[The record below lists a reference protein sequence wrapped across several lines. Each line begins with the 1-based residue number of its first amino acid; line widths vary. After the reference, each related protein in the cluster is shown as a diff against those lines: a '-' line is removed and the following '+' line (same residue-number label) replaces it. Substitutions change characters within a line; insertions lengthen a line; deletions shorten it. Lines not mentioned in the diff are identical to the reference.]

1 MTRTLLTVAACLLVP
16 GMAAAQYNNAPPPG
30 YNAPPPS
37 GNSPGPGPGTP
48 PGYYPTRQ
56 AYASPPPSA
65 KLEGLVLSVE
75 LGYGPGFG
83 DLMKDTDGTAMTMS
97 DGVSG
102 YIPLVLG
109 VGYRVNPL
117 FSFGGVFQYGFLSL
131 KSDTACGPGISC
143 SGSDTRIG
151 LEARLH
157 FMTDQSFSPWIS
169 GGFGYEWFSISGSQ
183 GGLSQSF
190 TLTGLDFDFDVGGD
204 FRVTPGFTLAACGKS
219 REGTRTRLGA
229 SGYTNDL
236 NR

>member
-1 MTRTLLTVAACLLVP
+1 MTPGGISMTRTLLTVAACLLVP

-30 YNAPPPS
+30 YNAPPPGYNAPPPGYNPPPPGYNAPPPGYNAPPPGYNAPPPGYNAPPPS
-37 GNSPGPGPGTP
+37 GYSPGPGPGTP
-48 PGYYPTRQ
+48 PGYYPTQQ

-117 FSFGGVFQYGFLSL
+117 FSFGGVFQYAVTRVLDS
-131 KSDTACGPGISC
+131 KRVSTDQPR
-143 SGSDTRIG
+143 TRIAG
-151 LEARLH
+151 L
-157 FMTDQSFSPWIS
+157 
-169 GGFGYEWFSISGSQ
+169 
-183 GGLSQSF
+183 GLA
-190 TLTGLDFDFDVGGD
+190 GL
-204 FRVTPGFTLAACGKS
+204 RS
-219 REGTRTRLGA
+219 SSA
-229 SGYTNDL
+229 SGPLVAMGSPMITVMVPL
-236 NR
+236 RTA